1 MSPAAV
7 APVEAPPAPPERPGY
22 VAVGVATFFGYL
34 LTAVLGLILVLALSV
49 AGVALVHEPGSGRGL
64 FYRYDVWSWGAEA
77 CAALLVVSVTSL
89 AVGFFLR
96 TRTGWEVGF
105 GAIFATL
112 FLAGYAPGLGLT
124 LLYGATGLVSLLVAT
139 FVLRRLAR
147 PSGAEPRT
155 ALGQVPARLRRPVA
169 IAVAVAVPAMAVY
182 VLLYAATHPLQA
194 AGQSSRGV
202 ERNPGGLVRFPLTI
216 VNDGRAHV
224 SDLSIVRIEG
234 SPALQFVRAGVP
246 VKSFSWN
253 RARAPLPHEWP
264 LRPLPVAELGSSGDA
279 HIEIELRQG
288 RTCPLAK
295 ARLDA
300 VWIGYTVLGT
310 RHEQRIP
317 TDGGTYVRC
326 R

>member
-1 MSPAAV
+1 V
-7 APVEAPPAPPERPGY
+7 
-22 VAVGVATFFGYL
+22 L
-34 LTAVLGLILVLALSV
+34 LLSL
-49 AGVALVHEPGSGRGL
+49 AGVALVHEPGGGRGL
-64 FYRYDVWSWGAEA
+64 FYRHDVWSWAAEA
-77 CAALLVVSVTSL
+77 CAAVLIVSVTSL

-105 GAIFATL
+105 GTIFATL

-124 LLYGATGLVSLLVAT
+124 PLYGATGFVSLLVAA
-139 FVLRRLAR
+139 FVLRRFAR

-169 IAVAVAVPAMAVY
+169 IAVAVAVPAMATC
-182 VLLYAATHPLQA
+182 VLLYAATHPLQSA
-194 AGQSSRGV
+194 SQNSRPV
-202 ERNPGGLVRFPLTI
+202 ERDPGGLVRFTLDI
-216 VNDGRAHV
+216 VNHGRAAV
-224 SDLSIVRIEG
+224 TDLSIVRIEG
-234 SPALQFVRAGVP
+234 SPALQYVRAGVP
-246 VKSFSWN
+246 VKSFSWD
-253 RARAPLPHEWP
+253 RARAPRPHEWP
-264 LRPLPVAELGSSGDA
+264 LRPLSGAELGSGGDS

-288 RTCPLAK
+288 RTCPLAR
-295 ARLDA
+295 AELDA